1 MPGDFPFDIWIQTV
15 SSAIVNSP
23 SPYLPTSHDPW
34 IVAASLL
41 IATLAAF
48 VALDLAQRVRRADD
62 RLDKVWWAVGS
73 VAMGTGIWA
82 MHFVGML
89 GFSLPIRLGFA
100 GNLTLASWA
109 VAVVAS
115 SIALWVASQ
124 PDFNLRRLVVASLM
138 MGAGI
143 CAMHYVGMA
152 ALDMAPGIVWDWG
165 TVALSAAIAVGA
177 SAAAMSIFALIRRQ
191 GERRFGIQLSAALL
205 MGVAICGMHY
215 TGMAA
220 ASFPVGSVC
229 RSADAL
235 SGSGLTGLVV
245 VASLLLLG
253 GTLFTSLLEAR
264 LQVVARRLSR
274 SLEESNAQLQSANA
288 ELSRRAF
295 TDALTGL
302 PNRVLFEDRLNHA
315 LRRMARANQLQIEE
329 RIAVLFI
336 DLDGFKP
343 VNDSFGH
350 VAGDRILS
358 ATADRL
364 RSLARE
370 GDTVARIGGDEFL
383 VLLEGI
389 QDVADCAQAA
399 NAILASLSAPFE
411 VLDKQV
417 QIACSIGIVI
427 HPLEGEADKLIA
439 NADAAMY
446 AAKRTGGGNYAIF
459 ESYMGAD
466 AHSQLELQS
475 DLRRAVDLG
484 QFELHYQP
492 KLDGAT
498 GRVDSVEALVRWNH
512 PERGMLAPLEFIGLA
527 ERFGLIVRLGDWI
540 IDEACRQIAAWRAE
554 GLHLNVAVNLSVLQL
569 RESGLAQ
576 RIERSLLR
584 HDVPAARL
592 MCEITESVA
601 MEDIAATQRTFQG
614 LEGIGVFLSID
625 DFGTGYSSLSYLRRL
640 PARQLKIDRSFV
652 ADLDTREDSR
662 PVVEAVIRLAHAL
675 GLRVVAEGVER
686 QAQHDILAAMGCDEF
701 QGFLYARPMTA
712 GAMALWSLGALPAPA
727 SVVALPAPEPESEP
741 VAAAQA

>member
-1 MPGDFPFDIWIQTV
+1 MSFDIWIQRI
-15 SSAIVNSP
+15 SSVLVNP
-23 SPYLPTSHDPW
+23 STPYLPTGHDPW

-41 IATLAAF
+41 IATLAAY
-48 VALDLAQRVRRADD
+48 VAMDLAQRVRRSDD
-62 RLDKVWWAVGS
+62 RLDVVWWAVGS

-229 RSADAL
+229 LSADAL

-245 VASLLLLG
+245 VAACLLLG

-264 LQVVARRLSR
+264 LQVVARRLSS
-274 SLEESNAQLQSANA
+274 SLEETNARLQSANA

-350 VAGDRILS
+350 IAGDRILV
-358 ATADRL
+358 ATAERL
-364 RSLARE
+364 LAIGRE

-389 QDVADCAQAA
+389 KDEAECAQMA
-399 NAILASLSAPFE
+399 NAILATLSQPFD

-446 AAKRTGGGNYAIF
+446 AAKRTGGSNYAIF

-466 AHSQLELQS
+466 ADNQLELQS

-492 KLDGAT
+492 KIDGAT

-512 PERGMLAPLEFIGLA
+512 PERGLLAPVHFIGLA
-527 ERFGLIVRLGDWI
+527 ERFGVIVRLGDWI

-576 RIERSLLR
+576 RIEESLRR
-584 HDVPAARL
+584 HDVPASRL

-601 MEDIAATQRTFQG
+601 MEDIAATQRTFKG
-614 LEGIGVFLSID
+614 LENLGVFLSID
-625 DFGTGYSSLSYLRRL
+625 DFGTGYSSLSYLRQL

-652 ADLDTREDSR
+652 ADLETRADSR

-675 GLRVVAEGVER
+675 GLRVVAEGVEL
-686 QAQHDILAAMGCDEF
+686 QTQHDILAGMGCDEF
-701 QGFLYARPMTA
+701 QGFLYARPMKA
-712 GAMALWSLGALPAPA
+712 HDMASWSLDPAHRNALLPPPALALPAPA
-727 SVVALPAPEPESEP
+727 AL
-741 VAAAQA
+741 AQV

>member
-1 MPGDFPFDIWIQTV
+1 MSFDIWIQRI
-15 SSAIVNSP
+15 SSVLVNP
-23 SPYLPTSHDPW
+23 STPYLPTGHDPW

-41 IATLAAF
+41 IATLAAY
-48 VALDLAQRVRRADD
+48 VAMDLAQRVRRSDD
-62 RLDKVWWAVGS
+62 RLDVVWWAVGS

-89 GFSLPIRLGFA
+89 GFWLPIRLGFA

-264 LQVVARRLSR
+264 LQIVARRLSS
-274 SLEESNAQLQSANA
+274 SLEESNQRLQTANE

-350 VAGDRILS
+350 IAGDRILV
-358 ATADRL
+358 ATAERL
-364 RSLARE
+364 LAIGRE

-389 QDVADCAQAA
+389 KDEAECAQMA
-399 NAILASLSAPFE
+399 NAILATLSQPFD

-446 AAKRTGGGNYAIF
+446 AAKRTGGSNYAIF

-466 AHSQLELQS
+466 ADNQLELQS

-492 KLDGAT
+492 KIAGAT

-512 PERGMLAPLEFIGLA
+512 PERGLLAPVHFIGLA
-527 ERFGLIVRLGDWI
+527 ERFGVIVRLGDWI

-576 RIERSLLR
+576 RIEESLRR
-584 HDVPAARL
+584 HDVPASRL

-601 MEDIAATQRTFQG
+601 MEDIAATQRTFKG
-614 LEGIGVFLSID
+614 LENLGVFLSID
-625 DFGTGYSSLSYLRRL
+625 DFGTGYSSLSYLRQL

-652 ADLDTREDSR
+652 ADLETRADSR

-675 GLRVVAEGVER
+675 GLRVVAEGVEL
-686 QAQHDILAAMGCDEF
+686 QTQHDILAGMGCDEF
-701 QGFLYARPMTA
+701 QGFLYARPMKA
-712 GAMALWSLGALPAPA
+712 HDMASWSLDPAHRNALLPPPALALPAPA
-727 SVVALPAPEPESEP
+727 AL
-741 VAAAQA
+741 AQV

>member
-1 MPGDFPFDIWIQTV
+1 MSFDIWIQRI
-15 SSAIVNSP
+15 SSVLVNP
-23 SPYLPTSHDPW
+23 STPYLPTGHDPW

-41 IATLAAF
+41 IATLAAY
-48 VALDLAQRVRRADD
+48 VAMDLAQRVRRSDD
-62 RLDKVWWAVGS
+62 RLDVVWWAVGS

-264 LQVVARRLSR
+264 LQIVARRLSS
-274 SLEESNAQLQSANA
+274 SLEESNQRLQAANE

-350 VAGDRILS
+350 IAGDHILV
-358 ATADRL
+358 ATAERL
-364 RSLARE
+364 LALRRE

-383 VLLEGI
+383 VLLEDI
-389 QDVADCAQAA
+389 KDEAECAQLA
-399 NAILASLSAPFE
+399 NAILATLSQPFE

-446 AAKRTGGGNYAIF
+446 AAKRTGGSNYAIF

-466 AHSQLELQS
+466 ADNQLELQS

-492 KLDGAT
+492 KIDGAT

-512 PERGMLAPLEFIGLA
+512 PERGLLAPVHFIGLA
-527 ERFGLIVRLGDWI
+527 ERFGVIVRLGDWI

-576 RIERSLLR
+576 RIEESLRR
-584 HDVPAARL
+584 HDVPASRL

-601 MEDIAATQRTFQG
+601 MEDIAATQRTFKG
-614 LEGIGVFLSID
+614 LENLGVFLSID
-625 DFGTGYSSLSYLRRL
+625 DFGTGYSSLSYLRQL

-652 ADLDTREDSR
+652 SDLETRADSR

-675 GLRVVAEGVER
+675 GLRVVAEGVEL
-686 QAQHDILAAMGCDEF
+686 QTQHDILAGMGCDEF
-701 QGFLYARPMTA
+701 QGFLYARPMKA
-712 GAMALWSLGALPAPA
+712 HDMASWSLDPAHRNALPPPPA
-727 SVVALPAPEPESEP
+727 LALAAPEA
-741 VAAAQA
+741 VAQV

>member
-1 MPGDFPFDIWIQTV
+1 MSFDIWIQRI
-15 SSAIVNSP
+15 SSVLVNP
-23 SPYLPTSHDPW
+23 STPYLPTGHDPW

-41 IATLAAF
+41 IATLAAY
-48 VALDLAQRVRRADD
+48 VAMDLAQRVRRSDD
-62 RLDKVWWAVGS
+62 RLDVVWWAVGS

-89 GFSLPIRLGFA
+89 GFWLPIRLGFA

-264 LQVVARRLSR
+264 LQIVARRLSS
-274 SLEESNAQLQSANA
+274 SLEESNQRLQTANE

-350 VAGDRILS
+350 IAGDRILV
-358 ATADRL
+358 ATAERL
-364 RSLARE
+364 LAIGRE

-389 QDVADCAQAA
+389 KDEAECAQMA
-399 NAILASLSAPFE
+399 NAILATLSQPFD

-446 AAKRTGGGNYAIF
+446 AAKRTGGSNYAIF

-466 AHSQLELQS
+466 ADNQLELQS

-492 KLDGAT
+492 KIDGAT

-512 PERGMLAPLEFIGLA
+512 PERGLLAPVHFIGLA
-527 ERFGLIVRLGDWI
+527 ERFGVIVRLGDWI

-576 RIERSLLR
+576 RIEESLRR
-584 HDVPAARL
+584 HDVPASRL

-601 MEDIAATQRTFQG
+601 MEDIAATQRTFKG
-614 LEGIGVFLSID
+614 LENLGVFLSID
-625 DFGTGYSSLSYLRRL
+625 DFGTGYSSLSYLRQL

-652 ADLDTREDSR
+652 ADLETRADSR

-675 GLRVVAEGVER
+675 GLRVVAEGVEL
-686 QAQHDILAAMGCDEF
+686 QTQHDILAGMGCDEF
-701 QGFLYARPMTA
+701 QGFLYARPMKA
-712 GAMALWSLGALPAPA
+712 HDMASWSLDPAHRNALLPPPALALPAPA
-727 SVVALPAPEPESEP
+727 AL
-741 VAAAQA
+741 AQV

>member
-1 MPGDFPFDIWIQTV
+1 MSFDIWIQRI
-15 SSAIVNSP
+15 SSVLVNP
-23 SPYLPTSHDPW
+23 STPYLPTGHDPW

-41 IATLAAF
+41 IATLAAY
-48 VALDLAQRVRRADD
+48 VAMDLAQRVRRSDD
-62 RLDKVWWAVGS
+62 RLDVVWWAVGS

-165 TVALSAAIAVGA
+165 TVALSAVIAVGA

-264 LQVVARRLSR
+264 LQIVARRLSS
-274 SLEESNAQLQSANA
+274 SLEESNQRLQTANE

-350 VAGDRILS
+350 IAGDRILV
-358 ATADRL
+358 ATAERL
-364 RSLARE
+364 LAIGRE

-389 QDVADCAQAA
+389 KDEAECAQMA
-399 NAILASLSAPFE
+399 NAILATLSQPFD

-446 AAKRTGGGNYAIF
+446 AAKRTGGSNYAIF

-466 AHSQLELQS
+466 ADNQLELQS

-492 KLDGAT
+492 KIDGAT

-512 PERGMLAPLEFIGLA
+512 PERGLLAPVHFIGLA
-527 ERFGLIVRLGDWI
+527 ERFGVIVRLGDWI

-576 RIERSLLR
+576 RIEESLRR
-584 HDVPAARL
+584 HDVPASRL

-601 MEDIAATQRTFQG
+601 MEDIAATQRTFKG
-614 LEGIGVFLSID
+614 LENLGVFLSID
-625 DFGTGYSSLSYLRRL
+625 DFGTGYSSLSYLRQL

-652 ADLDTREDSR
+652 ADLETRADSR

-675 GLRVVAEGVER
+675 GLRVVAEGVEL
-686 QAQHDILAAMGCDEF
+686 QTQHDILAGMGCDEF
-701 QGFLYARPMTA
+701 QGFLYARPMKA
-712 GAMALWSLGALPAPA
+712 HDMASWSLDPAHRNALLPPPALALPAPA
-727 SVVALPAPEPESEP
+727 AL
-741 VAAAQA
+741 AQV

>member
-1 MPGDFPFDIWIQTV
+1 MSFDIWIQRI
-15 SSAIVNSP
+15 SSVLVNP
-23 SPYLPTSHDPW
+23 STPYLPTGHDPW

-41 IATLAAF
+41 IATLAAY
-48 VALDLAQRVRRADD
+48 VAMDLAQRVRRSDD
-62 RLDKVWWAVGS
+62 RLDVVWWAVGS

-245 VASLLLLG
+245 VASCLLLG

-264 LQVVARRLSR
+264 LQVVARRLSS
-274 SLEESNAQLQSANA
+274 SLEESNARLQTANA

-350 VAGDRILS
+350 IAGDRILS

-364 RSLARE
+364 RALARE

-389 QDVADCAQAA
+389 QDSAACAQAA
-399 NAILASLSAPFE
+399 NAILASLSQPFD
-411 VLDKQV
+411 VLDRQV

-512 PERGMLAPLEFIGLA
+512 PERGLLAPVHFIGLA
-527 ERFGLIVRLGDWI
+527 ERFGVIVRLGDWI

-576 RIERSLLR
+576 RIEESLRR
-584 HDVPAARL
+584 HDVPASRL

-601 MEDIAATQRTFQG
+601 MEDIAATQRTFKG
-614 LEGIGVFLSID
+614 LENLGVFLSID
-625 DFGTGYSSLSYLRRL
+625 DFGTGYSSLSYLRQL

-652 ADLDTREDSR
+652 ADLETRADSR

-675 GLRVVAEGVER
+675 GLRVVAEGVEL
-686 QAQHDILAAMGCDEF
+686 QTQHDILAGMGCDEF
-701 QGFLYARPMTA
+701 QGFLYARPMKA
-712 GAMALWSLGALPAPA
+712 HDMASWSLDPAHRNALLPPPALALPAPA
-727 SVVALPAPEPESEP
+727 AL
-741 VAAAQA
+741 AQV

>member
-1 MPGDFPFDIWIQTV
+1 MSFDIWIQRI
-15 SSAIVNSP
+15 SSVLVNP
-23 SPYLPTSHDPW
+23 STPYLPTGHDPW

-41 IATLAAF
+41 IATLAAY
-48 VALDLAQRVRRADD
+48 VAMDLAQRVRRSDD
-62 RLDKVWWAVGS
+62 RLDVVWWAVGS

-264 LQVVARRLSR
+264 LQIVARRLSS
-274 SLEESNAQLQSANA
+274 SLEESNQRLQTANE

-350 VAGDRILS
+350 IAGDRILV
-358 ATADRL
+358 ATAERL
-364 RSLARE
+364 LAIGRE

-389 QDVADCAQAA
+389 KDEAECAQMA
-399 NAILASLSAPFE
+399 NAILATLSQPFD

-446 AAKRTGGGNYAIF
+446 AAKRTGGSNYAIF

-466 AHSQLELQS
+466 ADNQLELQS

-492 KLDGAT
+492 KIDGAT

-512 PERGMLAPLEFIGLA
+512 PERGLLAPVHFIGLA
-527 ERFGLIVRLGDWI
+527 ERFGVIVRLGDWI

-576 RIERSLLR
+576 RIEESLRR
-584 HDVPAARL
+584 HDVPASRL

-601 MEDIAATQRTFQG
+601 MEDIAATQRTFKG
-614 LEGIGVFLSID
+614 LENLGVFLSID
-625 DFGTGYSSLSYLRRL
+625 DFGTGYSSLSYLRQL

-652 ADLDTREDSR
+652 ADLETRADSR

-675 GLRVVAEGVER
+675 GLRVVAEGVEL
-686 QAQHDILAAMGCDEF
+686 QTQHDILASMGCDEF
-701 QGFLYARPMTA
+701 QGFLYARPMKA
-712 GAMALWSLGALPAPA
+712 HDMASWSLDPAHRNALLPPPALALPAPA
-727 SVVALPAPEPESEP
+727 AL
-741 VAAAQA
+741 AQV